1 MALPFTD
8 NFNRADGGLGANWTT
23 LASAMSISSNVAVGS
38 AANSAGYY
46 NVDTP
51 NADCYVQA
59 KFATLP
65 SGGTEYLTIYLRF
78 NTTSF
83 NGYGARYINGT
94 GMQIVKIAGGVVSQL
109 ALMGSAPSAGQVVK
123 LTASGTT
130 LTMYYDGV
138 SAGSTTDSSY
148 SAAGRS
154 AIAASNSGSGGS
166 LDDFETGNLT
176 TAKSL
181 PIPRRTMARMS
192 SHFR

>member
-1 MALPFTD
+1 MALPFSD

-23 LASAMSISSNVAVGS
+23 AGSAMNISSNRAVGTT
-38 AANSAGYY
+38 ANSGGYY
-46 NVDTP
+46 NGDTP

-59 KFATLP
+59 QFAILP

-94 GMQIVKIAGGVVSQL
+94 GMQIVKITGGAVSQL
-109 ALMGSAPSAGQVVK
+109 ALMGAAPTAGQVVR
-123 LTASGTT
+123 LEASGTT

-138 SAGSTTDSSY
+138 SAGSTTDSTY
-148 SAAGRS
+148 SAAGRT

-176 TAKSL
+176 AVSL
-181 PIPRRTMARMS
+181 APPRRPMARMS